1 MGDPFSVAG
10 TAVGI
15 TSLGIQTCQI
25 LFRYYSGCKGI
36 HDDIDDVLR
45 RVEGLQGILDSLK
58 DVIEIDNHEPS
69 SRLHMALNAC
79 EDVVE
84 RLKKLADTCKATKEP
99 KTLEDRLR
107 SAKKRAMWPFKK
119 ETVADLQKT
128 LNDFQQ
134 NLSLALQSAGLD
146 VLVRKFDSQW
156 AALDTLRDQLIGIE
170 SHQDQHTVALQTIQY
185 TLTNGS
191 IRQEQH
197 EHRTSSE
204 LTHILTELSL
214 VKENLSL
221 MVFARIWS
229 TKPS

>member
-25 LFRYYSGCKGI
+25 LYQYYSNVKGI
-36 HDDIDDVLR
+36 HEDIDDVLR

-58 DVIEIDNHEPS
+58 DVKARFEIDNHEPS
-69 SRLHMALNAC
+69 SQLHMALKAC
-79 EDVVE
+79 EDVLK
-84 RLKKLADTCKATKEP
+84 RLKKLADSCKATKEP
-99 KTLEDRLR
+99 QRLEDRLR
-107 SAKKRAMWPFKK
+107 SAKRRAMWPFKK
-119 ETVADLQKT
+119 ETVTELQAT
-128 LNDFQQ
+128 LDGFQQ
-134 NLSLALQSAGLD
+134 NLSLALQSAGLNA
-146 VLVRKFDSQW
+146 LVQKFDSQW
-156 AALDTLRDQLIGIE
+156 AALDALQDQLIGIE
-170 SHQDQHTVALQTIQY
+170 GHQDQQTVALQTIQC

-204 LTHILTELSL
+204 LSNILSELSL

-221 MVFARIWS
+221 MVFAR
-229 TKPS
+229 T